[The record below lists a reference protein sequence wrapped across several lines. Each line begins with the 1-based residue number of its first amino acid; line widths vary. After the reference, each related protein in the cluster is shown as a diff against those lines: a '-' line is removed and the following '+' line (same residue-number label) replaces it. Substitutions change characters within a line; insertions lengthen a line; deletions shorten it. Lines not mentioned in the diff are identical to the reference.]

1 MAEVRTR
8 RLELIEKTRAAVRER
23 LTKEISY
30 WDHRAEELRLAEE
43 AGKSKSRLNSTE
55 ARKRADELH
64 ARLQK
69 RMAQLDLEA
78 QISARPPVAL
88 GGFVVVPVGLIAKL
102 TGRPLPDTAR
112 HVVDT
117 QISAARAREIVMEI
131 ERSLGNIPVDRET
144 EKLGYDVES
153 YDPRAGHLRFIEVKG
168 RASGEDIT
176 VTYNEIRY
184 SLNKPDQYILAVVE
198 WLPGGGHRVH
208 YIRKPFGREP
218 DFGVTAVRY
227 SFHELVAKGEV
238 ILA

>member
-1 MAEVRTR
+1 PTTTRTGEPRVISKQMLYTETTKDGVPRHLHYPPYLDFRPLAEDEPTAPEILDSPACAWITRDLEREALAYAIEKVVPEHLAEVRTR

-88 GGFVVVPVGLIAKL
+88 GGFVVVPIGLIAKL

-112 HVVDT
+112 H
-117 QISAARAREIVMEI
+117 
-131 ERSLGNIPVDRET
+131 
-144 EKLGYDVES
+144 
-153 YDPRAGHLRFIEVKG
+153 
-168 RASGEDIT
+168 
-176 VTYNEIRY
+176 
-184 SLNKPDQYILAVVE
+184 
-198 WLPGGGHRVH
+198 
-208 YIRKPFGREP
+208 
-218 DFGVTAVRY
+218 
-227 SFHELVAKGEV
+227 
-238 ILA
+238 